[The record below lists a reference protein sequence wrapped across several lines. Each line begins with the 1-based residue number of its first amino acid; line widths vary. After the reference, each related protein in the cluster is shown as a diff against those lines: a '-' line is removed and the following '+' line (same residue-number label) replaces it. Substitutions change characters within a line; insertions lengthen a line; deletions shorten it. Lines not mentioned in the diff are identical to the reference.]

1 MQLSFLLDAFLQLI
15 PHRLS
20 STTFPLSPKA
30 FIRQCKLTLPSLIVL
45 LLSLTASGKSQG
57 VDGKVGAFFRQA
69 RRSGLWPDAD
79 AVHRSTVT
87 KARAK
92 LSWTAFEHL
101 HHDAVRLAYEVWPTR
116 EEHTWRGLSVFA
128 IDGSKY
134 HLPASDALRLAFD
147 PDSGLD
153 HPGKGHYPQ
162 CLVSTAYDVFRRLP
176 VARTVQPMAHANERD
191 EVKALLP
198 HIPGGGVLLLDRGYP
213 GHELIAYLQRHYQGY
228 WLIRCPAS
236 ATFPAVE
243 AFVQS
248 GRAQAVITLQPPHA
262 EPIRLRALRL
272 TSPDGERSVLLTN
285 LEDPARFPAPAVID
299 LYFRR
304 WAVEVHYRDE
314 KTSLDIETFH
324 SQTENGIRQELF
336 AILIMAV
343 IARTVMVLITDPDH
357 PAGVEP
363 QFKHA
368 MITLA
373 SEAAIL
379 TPQCPAL
386 ALRIFDELLREI
398 ARVQYYR
405 PKTSRPSPPRVSKK
419 PVNKWQLDKIKRLM
433 NC

>member
-1 MQLSFLLDAFLQLI
+1 M
-15 PHRLS
+15 
-20 STTFPLSPKA
+20 
-30 FIRQCKLTLPSLIVL
+30 
-45 LLSLTASGKSQG
+45 
-57 VDGKVGAFFRQA
+57 
-69 RRSGLWPDAD
+69 
-79 AVHRSTVT
+79 
-87 KARAK
+87 
-92 LSWTAFEHL
+92 
-101 HHDAVRLAYEVWPTR
+101 RLAYEVWPTGD
-116 EEHTWRGLSVFA
+116 EFTWQGFSVFA

-134 HLPASDALRLAFD
+134 RLPASDAVRLAFD

-153 HPGKGHYPQ
+153 HPGQGHYPQ

-176 VARTVQPMAHANERD
+176 VARTVQSMAHANERE

-198 HIPGGGVLLLDRGYP
+198 HVPSGGVLLLDRGYP
-213 GHELIAYLQRHYQGY
+213 SYELIAYLQRHDQGY

-243 AFVQS
+243 AFMQS
-248 GRAQAVITLQPPHA
+248 GRAEAVITLQPPQA
-262 EPIRLRALRL
+262 EPIRLRVLRL
-272 TSPDGERSVLLTN
+272 TRPEGELSILLTN
-285 LEDPARFPAPAVID
+285 LEDPARFPAPAIID

-343 IARTVMVLITDPDH
+343 IARTLMVFMTDPDH
-357 PAGVEP
+357 PAGAEP

-373 SEAAIL
+373 SEAALL
-379 TPQCPAL
+379 TPQCPEMAL
-386 ALRIFDELLREI
+386 CIFDELLREI
-398 ARVQYYR
+398 ARVRYYR
-405 PKTSRPSPPRVSKK
+405 PKTPRPSPPRVSKK
-419 PVNKWQLDKIKRLM
+419 PVNKWQLDKTKRLM

>member
-1 MQLSFLLDAFLQLI
+1 M
-15 PHRLS
+15 
-20 STTFPLSPKA
+20 
-30 FIRQCKLTLPSLIVL
+30 
-45 LLSLTASGKSQG
+45 
-57 VDGKVGAFFRQA
+57 
-69 RRSGLWPDAD
+69 
-79 AVHRSTVT
+79 
-87 KARAK
+87 
-92 LSWTAFEHL
+92 
-101 HHDAVRLAYEVWPTR
+101 HHDAVRLAYEVWPTAD
-116 EEHTWRGLSVFA
+116 EDTWQGLSVFA

-134 HLPASDALRLAFD
+134 RLPASEALRGAFD

-162 CLVSTAYDVFRRLP
+162 CLVSTVYDVFRRLP
-176 VARTVQPMAHANERD
+176 IARTVQPMAQANERE

-198 HIPGGGVLLLDRGYP
+198 HIPSGGVLLLDRGYP
-213 GHELIAYLQRHYQGY
+213 SYDLIDYLHRHYLGY

-248 GRAQAVITLQPPHA
+248 GQPQATITLTPPQAQP
-262 EPIRLRALRL
+262 ITLRAIRMI
-272 TSPDGERSVLLTN
+272 SPEGELSVLLTN
-285 LEDPARFPAPAVID
+285 LQDEIRFPAPAVID

-343 IARTVMVLITDPDH
+343 IARTLMVLMTDPDH
-357 PAGVEP
+357 PSSAEP

-379 TPQCPAL
+379 TPRCPEL
-386 ALRIFDELLREI
+386 ALVIFSELLREI
-398 ARVQYYR
+398 ARVRYYR
-405 PKTSRPSPPRVSKK
+405 PKTPRPSQPRVSKK
-419 PVNKWQLDKIKRLM
+419 PVSKWQIDKSKRLTS
-433 NC
+433 C